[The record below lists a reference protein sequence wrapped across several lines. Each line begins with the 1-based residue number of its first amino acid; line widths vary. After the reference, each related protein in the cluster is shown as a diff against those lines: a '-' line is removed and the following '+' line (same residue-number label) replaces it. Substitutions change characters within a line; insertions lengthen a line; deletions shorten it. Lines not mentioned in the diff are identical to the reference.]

1 MPLQIS
7 RYGLFVS
14 KVTGP
19 SMLPTFEG
27 RGDFVIAEAV
37 TPMWGQL
44 GKGKPTFNAIQSQY
58 WFTPRSIRAP

>member
-44 GKGKPTFNAIQSQY
+44 EKGELKGTATQL
-58 WFTPRSIRAP
+58 